1 MLLSDCDKIKFLQVL
16 FVLFC
21 FVCVCVCV
29 CVCVWVCVCVCAR
42 VCGADLFAK
51 LQLRR
56 NVFYAIY
63 YDNIIK
69 KQYSLYIHVFT
80 LLKATF
86 IIQFG
91 QK

>member
-1 MLLSDCDKIKFLQVL
+1 VCVC
-16 FVLFC
+16 VC
-21 FVCVCVCV
+21 VGVWCVCVGVWCVCVCV
-29 CVCVWVCVCVCAR
+29 CVCVY
-42 VCGADLFAK
+42 GADLFAK

-56 NVFYAIY
+56 NVFYAIH